1 LRGVL
6 ETGSSAGAFQAAA
19 AGRVR
24 PLSMFQRSVQ
34 PRTVGPLTL
43 RRLIGR
49 PFARLPAENRALLHQ
64 ASARPQPTNDND
76 GMAFLTSSFDPWVV
90 FSCLALAGAA
100 CCAALVLARRVGTLR
115 RSLRRAEQKM
125 KEADAGLR
133 RRADADP
140 LTGLPERAMF
150 EDRLLHALLRR
161 QRQHE
166 RKAARLA
173 VLFVDLDGFKPV
185 NDEYT
190 HAVGDQVIRETA
202 RRLQATAREGD
213 TIARIGADEFLV
225 LMEDVADQAEA
236 AALAARLLKAVA
248 RPLPCGDRQVSITAS
263 IGIVVHPDQ
272 GDKGKLIAHA
282 NAAMDTAK
290 RAGGNTVAM
299 FEARVDA
306 QAREQSALQADLRR
320 AVELRQ
326 LQLYYQP
333 KVDGTSGHIHGVE
346 ALLRWNHPE
355 RGQVSPAVFIPMAE
369 RFNLINA
376 LGNWVIEEACRQMRA
391 WADSGLRMRVAINLS
406 VHQLREDDLVPRI
419 DDALRRH
426 HLEPSQLLCEIT
438 ESVAMEDIASTQR
451 TFEGLRRIGVFLSI
465 DDFGTGYSSLS
476 YLTELPAAQLKI
488 DRRFISG
495 LNTSKNANAIV
506 SAVIRLAHELGLRVV
521 AEGVETLAQ
530 RDILVSLGCDELQ
543 GFYLA
548 RPMPAEAL
556 EAWTEGRKPEGAAD
570 FAPSVIGS
578 AADLL

>member
-1 LRGVL
+1 M
-6 ETGSSAGAFQAAA
+6 
-19 AGRVR
+19 
-24 PLSMFQRSVQ
+24 P
-34 PRTVGPLTL
+34 
-43 RRLIGR
+43 
-49 PFARLPAENRALLHQ
+49 
-64 ASARPQPTNDND
+64 
-76 GMAFLTSSFDPWVV
+76 FLTSTLDPWLVGA
-90 FSCLALAGAA
+90 CLAAAGAA
-100 CCAALVLARRVGTLR
+100 CAVAVVQARRAGA
-115 RSLRRAEQKM
+115 LRRAL
-125 KEADAGLR
+125 KEAQQKVHEADEGLR
-133 RRADADP
+133 RRANADP
-140 LTGLPERAMF
+140 LTGLPNRGMF
-150 EDRLLHALLRR
+150 EDRLMHALLRR

-166 RKAARLA
+166 RKPARLA

-185 NDEYT
+185 NDQYT
-190 HAVGDQVIRETA
+190 HAVGDEVIRETA
-202 RRLQATAREGD
+202 RRLQATARQGD
-213 TIARIGADEFLV
+213 TVARIGADEFLV

-236 AALAARLLKAVA
+236 AALAGRLLQAVA
-248 RPLPCGDRQVSITAS
+248 RPLAVGERQVSVTAS

-272 GDKGKLIAHA
+272 GEKGKLIASA
-282 NAAMDTAK
+282 DAAMQTAK
-290 RAGGNTVAM
+290 RAGGNTAAL
-299 FEARVDA
+299 FEARMEA
-306 QAREQSALQADLRR
+306 EAREQLGLQADLRR

-333 KVDGTSGHIHGVE
+333 KVDGQSGHIHGVE

-355 RGQVSPAVFIPMAE
+355 RGQVSPAVFIPLAE

-391 WADSGLRMRVAINLS
+391 WADAGLRMRVAINLS

-426 HLEPSQLLCEIT
+426 HLEASQLLCEIT
-438 ESVAMEDIASTQR
+438 ESVAMQDIASTQR

-465 DDFGTGYSSLS
+465 DDFGTGYSCLS

-488 DRRFISG
+488 DRSFVAG
-495 LNTSKNANAIV
+495 LNTSKNAHAVV
-506 SAVIRLAHELGLRVV
+506 SAVISLAHELNLRVV
-521 AEGVETLAQ
+521 AEGVETAAQ
-530 RDILVSLGCDELQ
+530 RDILVGLGCDELQ